1 MIIKCP
7 ECGHQVSDKAPV
19 CPSCGVEI
27 AGHIIK
33 CSHCGELYLIEEPSC
48 PNCHHT
54 ETNVPKAETTDEQ
67 DAKENPQ
74 GAKEVSAVE
83 QITEEEAPEEVEDEI
98 VGKPIDEPIHAGLS
112 GEEPTA
118 TDDEEDD
125 NVVDADFI
133 VENDKEAAVIDAA
146 ERLEKEASDDEE
158 EQQEKKHNHASL
170 AVSLLIAV
178 ITAAVLLFLY
188 NQGVKDN
195 MANDEQ
201 EEYTQ
206 VMASG
211 EPTVMQNY
219 LKQYPDAPKAHR
231 DSVALQIKALQ
242 HADDDW
248 AKVLSSNTKEAMQE
262 YLSKHPDS
270 SHKQQLLT
278 KIDEIDWATTV
289 EKNDEDAY
297 AGYLAM
303 HKDGAHAT
311 EADAMLKKLMKH
323 TVADADKSN
332 AVNAVRQL
340 LQGINSKSN
349 EKISGAVASQLNFL
363 GAGGATAKDI
373 QSYMHNKLYQADVK
387 TVNWRLG
394 SPAEVTKDSN
404 DDDAP
409 LKIKVPATLSIER
422 QGGTSNRKYIISA
435 VVKGGR
441 ITQINWN

>member
-67 DAKENPQ
+67 DAKGNPQ

-83 QITEEEAPEEVEDEI
+83 QITEGEAPEEVEDEI
-98 VGKPIDEPIHAGLS
+98 VGKPIDEPIHAGLPR
-112 GEEPTA
+112 EEPTA
-118 TDDEEDD
+118 TDDKEDD

-133 VENDKEAAVIDAA
+133 VENDTEAAVIDAA

-158 EQQEKKHNHASL
+158 EQQGKKHNHASL

-270 SHKQQLLT
+270 PHKQQLLT
-278 KIDEIDWATTV
+278 KIDEIDWATAV
-289 EKNDEDAY
+289 KKNDEDAY

-311 EADAMLKKLMKH
+311 EADAILKKLMKH

-363 GAGGATAKDI
+363 GVGGATAKDI

-422 QGGTSNRKYIISA
+422 QGGTSNRKYMISA

>member
-54 ETNVPKAETTDEQ
+54 ETNVPKAETTVEQ

-98 VGKPIDEPIHAGLS
+98 VGKPIDEPIHAGLP
-112 GEEPTA
+112 GEEPMA

-133 VENDKEAAVIDAA
+133 VENDTEAAVIDAA

-270 SHKQQLLT
+270 PHKQQLLT
-278 KIDEIDWATTV
+278 KIDEIDWATAV
-289 EKNDEDAY
+289 KKNDEDAY

-311 EADAMLKKLMKH
+311 EADAILKKLMKH

-363 GAGGATAKDI
+363 GAGGATVKDI

-422 QGGTSNRKYIISA
+422 QGGTSNRKYMISA